1 MSLQIETTEA
11 LCSAL
16 YQLPWAEFLGEQ
28 DTEGGGRVAWFHI
41 GESPKDLRVS
51 VIRSK
56 PGKSEDVRV
65 RIEWRNYSM
74 DARNPLKC
82 EQTIHLLT
90 YEATQAALKQ
100 GTESAVL
107 RVLEVYKDVLA
118 EEGVA
123 GPEPL
128 ASYGVN
134 TDDTEE

>member
-28 DTEGGGRVAWFHI
+28 DTPDGGRVAWFHI
-41 GESPKDLRVS
+41 GEKPKDMRVS

-56 PGKSEDVRV
+56 PGKSEEVRV
-65 RIEWRNYSM
+65 RMEWRNYAM
-74 DARNPLKC
+74 DPRNPLKC
-82 EQTIHLLT
+82 EQTIHLQT
-90 YEATQAALKQ
+90 YEATQASLKQ
-100 GTESAVL
+100 STEAAVL
-107 RVLEVYKDVLA
+107 RVLEVYKDVLS

-134 TDDTEE
+134 TEE

>member
-1 MSLQIETTEA
+1 MSLQIETAEA

-16 YQLPWAEFLGEQ
+16 YQLSWSEFLGEQ
-28 DTEGGGRVAWFHI
+28 DTPDGGRVAWFHI
-41 GESPKDLRVS
+41 GQSPQDLRVS

-56 PGKSEDVRV
+56 PGKSEDVQV
-65 RIEWRNYSM
+65 RIEWRNYAV

-82 EQTIHLLT
+82 EQTIHILT
-90 YEATQAALKQ
+90 YEATQATLRLN
-100 GTESAVL
+100 TEAAVL
-107 RVLEVYKDVLA
+107 RVLEVYMDVLS

-134 TDDTEE
+134 TEDSEE